1 MSKSEEQRLMYKGR
15 LQSIVNAVRGMGV
28 LLRSQPN
35 ARLHLAATVAVGV
48 LGMAFSLNGS
58 EWALIVLAIT
68 VVWGAE
74 ALNTALEVLADAVE
88 VAYHPMIGKAKDV
101 AAGAVLI
108 TAIGAVVI
116 GLLVFV
122 PYVMAALAGAG
133 IG

>member
-1 MSKSEEQRLMYKGR
+1 MYKGR
-15 LQSIVNAVRGMGV
+15 LQSIVNALRGMGV

-35 ARLHLAATVAVGV
+35 ARLHLAATVTVGIF
-48 LGMAFSLNGS
+48 GAAFGVTGS

-68 VVWGAE
+68 LVWGAE

-88 VAYHPMIGKAKDV
+88 AAYHPMIGKAKDV

-108 TAIGAVVI
+108 TAIGAAVI

-122 PYVMAALAGAG
+122 PYVMAALAS
-133 IG
+133 IWIR